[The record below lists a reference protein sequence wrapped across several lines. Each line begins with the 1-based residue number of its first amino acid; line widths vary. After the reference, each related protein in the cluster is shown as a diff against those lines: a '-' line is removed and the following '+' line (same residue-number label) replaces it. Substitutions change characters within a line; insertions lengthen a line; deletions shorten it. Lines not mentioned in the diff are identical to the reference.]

1 MLKRIVLAAI
11 AAAAT
16 ILPVGAE
23 IQDSTASLL
32 RTLDQN
38 GILVTINHEAC
49 STNQAHGQ
57 YRWVG
62 IRRELRLCPGE
73 TVDAIDHKTVR
84 HETMHAI
91 QHCVNSARGTDF
103 NLPTIS
109 DEDVF
114 TEFVTTYLSPEVAQ
128 NIFELYPQE
137 HWLVELEAFAAAEAF
152 TAAELEKM
160 FLLACV
166 AN

>member
-1 MLKRIVLAAI
+1 MFKRIVLAAI

-23 IQDSTASLL
+23 IQDGTSSLL

-38 GILVTINHEAC
+38 GILVTINHEGC
-49 STNQAHGQ
+49 LTNQAHGQ

-62 IRRELRLCPGE
+62 IKRELRLCPGN

-84 HETMHAI
+84 HETIHAI
-91 QHCVNSARGTDF
+91 QHCVNAARGTTLNTPIVD
-103 NLPTIS
+103 
-109 DEDVF
+109 DEEQF
-114 TEFVTTYLSPEVAQ
+114 SEFVLATLPPQVID
-128 NIFELYPQE
+128 NIFELYPKD
-137 HWLVELEAFAAAEAF
+137 HWLVELEAFAGAEVF
-152 TAAELEKM
+152 TAAELEQM
-160 FLLACV
+160 FLQACV